1 MEDKILDYCK
11 NKYNIIFNETYKE
24 LIAKAKTRSGNIP
37 DSKMEEFEKT
47 AQLEAIKVTMVEG
60 RKLYPNNIPLLWAS
74 IYKTHLYR
82 KSGISDPDVIAKA
95 IQAEQ
100 SWRASSGHAFEAMV
114 KELGTLALAGT
125 NIRYVLQKDL
135 NILLKTKELAN
146 QPTDI
151 AWLKNQVKG
160 SVFDLYVVAD
170 TKVINEE
177 NNEVEVRPK
186 CFGCVQCKTSIRD
199 RVSRDIVPSREA
211 MASNF
216 WSIGFVL
223 DGTMFEVPK
232 YKNMVNGNQDSEFKK
247 NGWHGMYVLSF
258 KDNIDRIYGVDLDFK
273 IIREHTIKAFNCWH
287 SDRMGLVQEWRAD
300 NQKKHINKIKA

>member
-1 MEDKILDYCK
+1 MEDELLDYSK
-11 NKYNIIFNETYKE
+11 KEYNKVFKKTYNE
-24 LIAKAKTRSGNIP
+24 LLANAQKRFGKIT
-37 DSKMEEFEKT
+37 DSQIGEFEKV
-47 AQLEAIKVTMVEG
+47 AQLEAIKVTMVKG

-74 IYKTHLYR
+74 IYKAHLYR
-82 KSGISDPDVIAKA
+82 KSGISNPEIVAKA

-114 KELGTLALAGT
+114 KELGSLSLAGT

-135 NILLKTKELAN
+135 NILLKANELAN

-151 AWLKNQVKG
+151 AWLKSQVKG
-160 SVFDLYVVAD
+160 SVFDVYVIAD
-170 TKVINEE
+170 IKVINEDT
-177 NNEVEVRPK
+177 NDVEVKPV

-223 DGTMFEVPK
+223 DGTLFEVPK
-232 YKNMVNGNQDSEFKK
+232 YKNMVNGNPESEFKK

-258 KDNIDRIYGVDLDFK
+258 EENTDRIYGVDLDFK

-287 SDRMGLVQEWRAD
+287 KDRMGLVQEWRAD
-300 NQKKHINKIKA
+300 D

>member
-1 MEDKILDYCK
+1 MEHKILDYCK
-11 NKYNIIFNETYKE
+11 KQYNT
-24 LIAKAKTRSGNIP
+24 T
-37 DSKMEEFEKT
+37 FEKT
-47 AQLEAIKVTMVEG
+47 LKSLTTKTNKRSGKVSDSKKEDFEKIAQLEAIKVTMIEG

-74 IYKTHLYR
+74 IYKAHLYR
-82 KSGISDPDVIAKA
+82 KSGIGDPEVVAKA

-114 KELGTLALAGT
+114 KELGSLALAGT

-135 NILLKTKELAN
+135 NILLKAKELVN

-151 AWLKNQVKG
+151 AWLKSQVKG
-160 SVFDLYVVAD
+160 SVFDVYVVAD
-170 TKVINEE
+170 IKVINEE
-177 NNEVEVRPK
+177 TNKVEEKPI

-216 WSIGFVL
+216 WSIGIVL
-223 DGTMFEVPK
+223 DGTMIEVPK
-232 YKNMVNGNQDSEFKK
+232 YKNMVNGNPESEFKK
-247 NGWHGMYVLSF
+247 NGWYGMYVLSF
-258 KDNIDRIYGVDLDFK
+258 KDNIDRIYGVDLELN

-287 SDRMGLVQEWRAD
+287 KDRMGLVPEWRAD
-300 NQKKHINKIKA
+300 N

>member
-1 MEDKILDYCK
+1 MEEKILEYCK
-11 NKYNIIFNETYKE
+11 NKYNDVFTKIYKE
-24 LIAKAKTRSGNIP
+24 LVNTAKKRSAIIP
-37 DSKMEEFEKT
+37 EKKLDEYEKT
-47 AQLEAIKVTMVEG
+47 AQLEAIKVSMVEG
-60 RKLYPNNIPLLWAS
+60 RKLYPNNIPLLWSA
-74 IYKTHLYR
+74 IYKAHLYR
-82 KSGISDPDVIAKA
+82 KSGISTPEIVARA

-114 KELGTLALAGT
+114 KELASLSLKET

-135 NILLKTKELAN
+135 NTMLKANELAN
-146 QPTDI
+146 QPTDM

-160 SVFDLYVVAD
+160 SVFDIYVVAD
-170 TKVINEE
+170 VKVINE
-177 NNEVEVRPK
+177 NTSEVEEKPI

-223 DGTMFEVPK
+223 DGAMFDVPK
-232 YKNMVNGNQDSEFKK
+232 YKNMVNGKKDSEFKR

-258 KDNIDRIYGVDLDFK
+258 NKNVDRIYGVDLNFD
-273 IIREHTIKAFNCWH
+273 IIREHTVKAFRSWH
-287 SDRMGLVQEWRAD
+287 NDRMGFVSEWRAD
-300 NQKKHINKIKA
+300 K

>member
-1 MEDKILDYCK
+1 MEYKILDYCK
-11 NKYNIIFNETYKE
+11 KQYNT
-24 LIAKAKTRSGNIP
+24 T
-37 DSKMEEFEKT
+37 FEKT
-47 AQLEAIKVTMVEG
+47 LKSLTTKTNKRSGKVSDSKKEDFEKIAQLEAIKVTMIEG

-74 IYKTHLYR
+74 IYKAHLYR
-82 KSGISDPDVIAKA
+82 KSGIGDPEVVAKA

-114 KELGTLALAGT
+114 KELGSLALAGT

-135 NILLKTKELAN
+135 NILLKAKELVN

-151 AWLKNQVKG
+151 AWLKSQVKG
-160 SVFDLYVVAD
+160 SVFDVYVVAD
-170 TKVINEE
+170 IKVINEE
-177 NNEVEVRPK
+177 TNKVEEKPI

-216 WSIGFVL
+216 WSIGIVL
-223 DGTMFEVPK
+223 DGTMIEVPK
-232 YKNMVNGNQDSEFKK
+232 YKNMVNGNPESEFKK

-258 KDNIDRIYGVDLDFK
+258 KDNIDRIYGVDLELN

-287 SDRMGLVQEWRAD
+287 KDRMGLVPEWRAD
-300 NQKKHINKIKA
+300 N

>member
-1 MEDKILDYCK
+1 MI
-11 NKYNIIFNETYKE
+11 
-24 LIAKAKTRSGNIP
+24 
-37 DSKMEEFEKT
+37 
-47 AQLEAIKVTMVEG
+47 EG

-74 IYKTHLYR
+74 IYKAHLYR
-82 KSGISDPDVIAKA
+82 KSGIGDPEVVAKA

-114 KELGTLALAGT
+114 KELGSLALAGT

-135 NILLKTKELAN
+135 NILLKAKELVN

-151 AWLKNQVKG
+151 AWLKSQVKG
-160 SVFDLYVVAD
+160 SVFDVYVVAD
-170 TKVINEE
+170 IKVINEE
-177 NNEVEVRPK
+177 TNKVEEKPI

-216 WSIGFVL
+216 WSIGIVL
-223 DGTMFEVPK
+223 DGTMIEVPK
-232 YKNMVNGNQDSEFKK
+232 YKNMVNGNPESEFKK

-258 KDNIDRIYGVDLDFK
+258 KDNIDRIYGVDLELN

-287 SDRMGLVQEWRAD
+287 KDRMGLVPEWRAD
-300 NQKKHINKIKA
+300 N

>member
-1 MEDKILDYCK
+1 MEHKILDYCK
-11 NKYNIIFNETYKE
+11 KQYNT
-24 LIAKAKTRSGNIP
+24 T
-37 DSKMEEFEKT
+37 FEKT
-47 AQLEAIKVTMVEG
+47 LKSLTTKTNKRLGKVSDSKKEDFEKIAQLEAIKVTMIEG

-74 IYKTHLYR
+74 IYMAHLYR
-82 KSGISDPDVIAKA
+82 KSGIGDPEVVAKA

-114 KELGTLALAGT
+114 KELGSLALAGT

-135 NILLKTKELAN
+135 NILLKAKELVN

-151 AWLKNQVKG
+151 AWLKSQVKG
-160 SVFDLYVVAD
+160 SVFDVYVVAD
-170 TKVINEE
+170 IKVINEE
-177 NNEVEVRPK
+177 TNKVEEKPI

-216 WSIGFVL
+216 WSIGIVL
-223 DGTMFEVPK
+223 DGTMIEVPK
-232 YKNMVNGNQDSEFKK
+232 YKNMVNGNPESEFKK

-258 KDNIDRIYGVDLDFK
+258 KDNIDRIYGVDLELN

-287 SDRMGLVQEWRAD
+287 KDRMGLVPEWRAD
-300 NQKKHINKIKA
+300 N

>member
-1 MEDKILDYCK
+1 MEDELLDYSK
-11 NKYNIIFNETYKE
+11 KEYNKVFKKTYNDLLANAQKRFGKIT
-24 LIAKAKTRSGNIP
+24 
-37 DSKMEEFEKT
+37 DSQIGEFEKV
-47 AQLEAIKVTMVEG
+47 AQLEAIKVTMVKG

-74 IYKTHLYR
+74 IYKAHLYR
-82 KSGISDPDVIAKA
+82 KSGISNPEIVAKA

-114 KELGTLALAGT
+114 KELGSLSLAGT

-135 NILLKTKELAN
+135 NILLKANELVN

-151 AWLKNQVKG
+151 AWLKSQVKG
-160 SVFDLYVVAD
+160 SVFDVYVIAD
-170 TKVINEE
+170 IKVINEDT
-177 NNEVEVRPK
+177 NDVEEKPV

-223 DGTMFEVPK
+223 DGTLFEVPK
-232 YKNMVNGNQDSEFKK
+232 YKNMVNGNPESEFKK

-258 KDNIDRIYGVDLDFK
+258 EENTDRIYGVDLDFK

-287 SDRMGLVQEWRAD
+287 KDRMGLVQEWRAD
-300 NQKKHINKIKA
+300 D

>member
-1 MEDKILDYCK
+1 MEDELLDYSK
-11 NKYNIIFNETYKE
+11 KEYNKVFKKTYNDLLANAQKRFGKIT
-24 LIAKAKTRSGNIP
+24 
-37 DSKMEEFEKT
+37 DSQIGEFEKV
-47 AQLEAIKVTMVEG
+47 AQLEAIKVTMVKG

-74 IYKTHLYR
+74 IYKAHLYR
-82 KSGISDPDVIAKA
+82 KSGISNPEIVAKA

-114 KELGTLALAGT
+114 KELGSLSLAGT

-135 NILLKTKELAN
+135 NILLKANELAN

-151 AWLKNQVKG
+151 AWLKSQVKG
-160 SVFDLYVVAD
+160 SVFDVYVIAD
-170 TKVINEE
+170 IKVINEDT
-177 NNEVEVRPK
+177 NDVEEKPV

-223 DGTMFEVPK
+223 DGTLFEVPK
-232 YKNMVNGNQDSEFKK
+232 YKNMVNGNPESEFKK

-258 KDNIDRIYGVDLDFK
+258 EENTDRIYGVDLDFK
-273 IIREHTIKAFNCWH
+273 IIREHTIKAFNCWDK
-287 SDRMGLVQEWRAD
+287 DRM
-300 NQKKHINKIKA
+300 

>member
-1 MEDKILDYCK
+1 MEHKILDYCK
-11 NKYNIIFNETYKE
+11 KQYNT
-24 LIAKAKTRSGNIP
+24 T
-37 DSKMEEFEKT
+37 FEKT
-47 AQLEAIKVTMVEG
+47 LKSLTTKTNKRSGKVSDSKKEDFEKIAQLEAIKVIILEG

-74 IYKTHLYR
+74 IYKAHLYR
-82 KSGISDPDVIAKA
+82 KSGIGDPEVVAKA

-114 KELGTLALAGT
+114 KELGSLALAGT

-135 NILLKTKELAN
+135 NILLKAKELVN

-151 AWLKNQVKG
+151 AWLKSQVKG
-160 SVFDLYVVAD
+160 SVFDVYVVAD
-170 TKVINEE
+170 IKVINEE
-177 NNEVEVRPK
+177 TNKVEEKPI

-216 WSIGFVL
+216 WSIGIVL
-223 DGTMFEVPK
+223 DGTMIEVPK
-232 YKNMVNGNQDSEFKK
+232 YKNMVNGNPESEFKK

-258 KDNIDRIYGVDLDFK
+258 KDNIDRIYGVDLELN

-287 SDRMGLVQEWRAD
+287 KDRMGLVPEWRAD
-300 NQKKHINKIKA
+300 N

>member
-1 MEDKILDYCK
+1 MEHKILDYCK
-11 NKYNIIFNETYKE
+11 KQYNT
-24 LIAKAKTRSGNIP
+24 T
-37 DSKMEEFEKT
+37 FEKT
-47 AQLEAIKVTMVEG
+47 LKSLTTKTNKRLGKVSDSKKEDFEKIAQLEAIKVTMIEG

-74 IYKTHLYR
+74 IYKAHLYR
-82 KSGISDPDVIAKA
+82 KSGIGDPEVVAKA

-114 KELGTLALAGT
+114 KELGSLALAGT

-135 NILLKTKELAN
+135 NILLKAKELVN

-151 AWLKNQVKG
+151 AWLKSQVKG
-160 SVFDLYVVAD
+160 SVFDVYVVAD
-170 TKVINEE
+170 IKVINEE
-177 NNEVEVRPK
+177 TNKVEEKPI

-216 WSIGFVL
+216 WSIGIVL
-223 DGTMFEVPK
+223 DGTMIEVPK
-232 YKNMVNGNQDSEFKK
+232 YKNMVNGNPESEFKK

-258 KDNIDRIYGVDLDFK
+258 KDNIDRIYGVDLELN

-287 SDRMGLVQEWRAD
+287 KDRMGLVPEWRAD
-300 NQKKHINKIKA
+300 N

>member
-1 MEDKILDYCK
+1 MEHKILDYCK
-11 NKYNIIFNETYKE
+11 KQYNT
-24 LIAKAKTRSGNIP
+24 T
-37 DSKMEEFEKT
+37 FEKT
-47 AQLEAIKVTMVEG
+47 LKSLTTKTNKRSGKVSDSKKEDFEKIAQLEAIKVTMIEG

-74 IYKTHLYR
+74 IYKAHLYR
-82 KSGISDPDVIAKA
+82 KSGIGDPEVVAKA

-114 KELGTLALAGT
+114 KELGSLALAGT

-135 NILLKTKELAN
+135 NILLKAKELVN

-151 AWLKNQVKG
+151 AWLKSQVKG
-160 SVFDLYVVAD
+160 SVFDVYVVAD
-170 TKVINEE
+170 IKVINEE
-177 NNEVEVRPK
+177 TNKVEEKPI

-216 WSIGFVL
+216 WSIGIVL
-223 DGTMFEVPK
+223 DGTMIEVPK
-232 YKNMVNGNQDSEFKK
+232 YKNMVNGNPESEFKK

-258 KDNIDRIYGVDLDFK
+258 KDNIDRIYGVDLELN

-287 SDRMGLVQEWRAD
+287 KDRMGLVPEWRAD
-300 NQKKHINKIKA
+300 N

>member
-1 MEDKILDYCK
+1 MEDELLDYSK
-11 NKYNIIFNETYKE
+11 KEYNKVFKKTYNDLLANAQKRFGKIT
-24 LIAKAKTRSGNIP
+24 
-37 DSKMEEFEKT
+37 DSQIGEFEKV
-47 AQLEAIKVTMVEG
+47 AQLEAIKVTMVKG

-74 IYKTHLYR
+74 IYKAHLYR
-82 KSGISDPDVIAKA
+82 KSGISNPEIVAKA

-114 KELGTLALAGT
+114 KELGSLSLAGT

-135 NILLKTKELAN
+135 NILLKANELAN

-151 AWLKNQVKG
+151 AWLKSQVKG
-160 SVFDLYVVAD
+160 SVFDVYVIAD
-170 TKVINEE
+170 IKVINEDT
-177 NNEVEVRPK
+177 NDVEEKPV

-223 DGTMFEVPK
+223 DGTLFEVPK
-232 YKNMVNGNQDSEFKK
+232 YKNMVNGNPESEFKK
-247 NGWHGMYVLSF
+247 NGWHGMYV
-258 KDNIDRIYGVDLDFK
+258 
-273 IIREHTIKAFNCWH
+273 
-287 SDRMGLVQEWRAD
+287 
-300 NQKKHINKIKA
+300 

>member
-1 MEDKILDYCK
+1 MEDELLDYSK
-11 NKYNIIFNETYKE
+11 KEYNKVFKKTYNDLLANAQKRFGKIT
-24 LIAKAKTRSGNIP
+24 
-37 DSKMEEFEKT
+37 DSQIGEFEKV
-47 AQLEAIKVTMVEG
+47 AQLEAIKVTMVKG

-74 IYKTHLYR
+74 IYKAHLYR
-82 KSGISDPDVIAKA
+82 KSGISNPEIVAKA

-114 KELGTLALAGT
+114 KELGSLSLAGT

-135 NILLKTKELAN
+135 NILLKANELAN

-151 AWLKNQVKG
+151 AWLKSQVKG
-160 SVFDLYVVAD
+160 SVFDVYVIAD
-170 TKVINEE
+170 IKVINEDT
-177 NNEVEVRPK
+177 NDVEEKPV

-223 DGTMFEVPK
+223 DGTLFEVPK
-232 YKNMVNGNQDSEFKK
+232 YKNMVNGNPESEFKK

-258 KDNIDRIYGVDLDFK
+258 EENTDRIYGVDLDFK

-287 SDRMGLVQEWRAD
+287 KDRMGLVQEWRAD
-300 NQKKHINKIKA
+300 D

>member
-1 MEDKILDYCK
+1 MEDELLDYSK
-11 NKYNIIFNETYKE
+11 KEYNKVFKKTYNDLLANAQKRFGKIT
-24 LIAKAKTRSGNIP
+24 
-37 DSKMEEFEKT
+37 DSQIGEFEKV
-47 AQLEAIKVTMVEG
+47 AQLEAIKVTMVKG

-74 IYKTHLYR
+74 IYKAHLYR
-82 KSGISDPDVIAKA
+82 KSGISNPEIVAKA

-114 KELGTLALAGT
+114 KELGSLSLAGT

-135 NILLKTKELAN
+135 NILLKANELAN

-151 AWLKNQVKG
+151 AWLKSQVKG
-160 SVFDLYVVAD
+160 SVFDVYVIAD
-170 TKVINEE
+170 IKVINEDT
-177 NNEVEVRPK
+177 NDVEVKPV

-223 DGTMFEVPK
+223 DGTLFEVPK
-232 YKNMVNGNQDSEFKK
+232 YKNMVNGNPESEFKK

-258 KDNIDRIYGVDLDFK
+258 EENTDRIYGVDLDFK
-273 IIREHTIKAFNCWH
+273 IILNSAT
-287 SDRMGLVQEWRAD
+287 L
-300 NQKKHINKIKA
+300 

>member
-1 MEDKILDYCK
+1 MEHKILDYCK
-11 NKYNIIFNETYKE
+11 KQYNT
-24 LIAKAKTRSGNIP
+24 T
-37 DSKMEEFEKT
+37 FEKT
-47 AQLEAIKVTMVEG
+47 LKSLTTKTNKRSGKVSDSKKEDFEKIAQLEAIKVTMIEG

-74 IYKTHLYR
+74 IYKAHLYR
-82 KSGISDPDVIAKA
+82 KSGIGDPEVVAKA

-114 KELGTLALAGT
+114 KELGSLALAGT

-135 NILLKTKELAN
+135 NILLKAKELVN

-151 AWLKNQVKG
+151 AWLKSQVKG
-160 SVFDLYVVAD
+160 SVFDVYVVAD
-170 TKVINEE
+170 IKVINEE
-177 NNEVEVRPK
+177 TNKVEEKPI

-216 WSIGFVL
+216 WSIGIVL
-223 DGTMFEVPK
+223 DGTMIEVPK
-232 YKNMVNGNQDSEFKK
+232 YKNMVNGNSESEFKK

-258 KDNIDRIYGVDLDFK
+258 KDNIDRIYGVDLELN

-287 SDRMGLVQEWRAD
+287 KDRMGLVPEWRAD
-300 NQKKHINKIKA
+300 N

>member
-1 MEDKILDYCK
+1 MEDELLDYSK
-11 NKYNIIFNETYKE
+11 KEYNKVFKKTYNDLLANAQKRFGKIT
-24 LIAKAKTRSGNIP
+24 
-37 DSKMEEFEKT
+37 DSQIGEFEKV
-47 AQLEAIKVTMVEG
+47 AQLEAIKVTMVKG

-74 IYKTHLYR
+74 IYKAHLYR
-82 KSGISDPDVIAKA
+82 KSGISNPEIVAKA

-114 KELGTLALAGT
+114 KELGSLSLAGT

-135 NILLKTKELAN
+135 NILLKANELAN

-151 AWLKNQVKG
+151 AWLRSQVKG
-160 SVFDLYVVAD
+160 SVFDVYVIAD
-170 TKVINEE
+170 IKVINEDT
-177 NNEVEVRPK
+177 NDVEEKPV

-223 DGTMFEVPK
+223 DGTLFEVPK
-232 YKNMVNGNQDSEFKK
+232 YKNMVNGNPESEFKK

-258 KDNIDRIYGVDLDFK
+258 EENTDRIYGVDLDFK

-287 SDRMGLVQEWRAD
+287 KDRMGLVQEWRAD
-300 NQKKHINKIKA
+300 D

>member
-1 MEDKILDYCK
+1 MEHKILDYCK
-11 NKYNIIFNETYKE
+11 KQYNT
-24 LIAKAKTRSGNIP
+24 T
-37 DSKMEEFEKT
+37 FEKT
-47 AQLEAIKVTMVEG
+47 LKSLTTKTNKRSGKVSDSKKEDFEKIAQLEAIKVTMIEG

-74 IYKTHLYR
+74 IYKAHLYR
-82 KSGISDPDVIAKA
+82 KSGIGDPEVVAKA

-114 KELGTLALAGT
+114 KELGSLALAGT

-135 NILLKTKELAN
+135 NILLKAKELVN

-151 AWLKNQVKG
+151 AWLKSQVKG
-160 SVFDLYVVAD
+160 SVFDVYVVAD
-170 TKVINEE
+170 IKVINEE
-177 NNEVEVRPK
+177 TNKVEEKPI
-186 CFGCVQCKTSIRD
+186 CFECVQCKTSIRD

-216 WSIGFVL
+216 WSIGIVL
-223 DGTMFEVPK
+223 DGTMIEVPK
-232 YKNMVNGNQDSEFKK
+232 YKNMVNGNPESEFKK

-258 KDNIDRIYGVDLDFK
+258 KDNIDRIYGVDLELN

-287 SDRMGLVQEWRAD
+287 KDRMGLVPEWRAD
-300 NQKKHINKIKA
+300 N

>member
-1 MEDKILDYCK
+1 MEHKILDYCK
-11 NKYNIIFNETYKE
+11 KQYNT
-24 LIAKAKTRSGNIP
+24 T
-37 DSKMEEFEKT
+37 FEKT
-47 AQLEAIKVTMVEG
+47 LKSLTTKTNKRSGKVSDSKKEDFEKIAQLEAIKVTMIEG

-74 IYKTHLYR
+74 IYKAHLYR
-82 KSGISDPDVIAKA
+82 KSGIGDPEVVAKA

-114 KELGTLALAGT
+114 KELGSLALAGT

-135 NILLKTKELAN
+135 NILLKAKELVN

-151 AWLKNQVKG
+151 AWLKSQVKG
-160 SVFDLYVVAD
+160 SVFDVYVVAD
-170 TKVINEE
+170 IKVINEE
-177 NNEVEVRPK
+177 TNKVEEKPI

-216 WSIGFVL
+216 WSIGIVL
-223 DGTMFEVPK
+223 DGTMIEVPK
-232 YKNMVNGNQDSEFKK
+232 YKNMVNGNPESEFKK

-258 KDNIDRIYGVDLDFK
+258 KDNIDRIYGVDLELN

-287 SDRMGLVQEWRAD
+287 NDRMGLVPEWRAD
-300 NQKKHINKIKA
+300 N

>member
-1 MEDKILDYCK
+1 MEDELLDYSK
-11 NKYNIIFNETYKE
+11 KEYNKVFKKTYNDLLANAQKRFGKIT
-24 LIAKAKTRSGNIP
+24 
-37 DSKMEEFEKT
+37 DSQIGEFEKV
-47 AQLEAIKVTMVEG
+47 AQLEAIKVTMVKG

-74 IYKTHLYR
+74 IYKAHLYR
-82 KSGISDPDVIAKA
+82 KSGISNPEIVAKA

-114 KELGTLALAGT
+114 KELGSLSLAGT

-135 NILLKTKELAN
+135 NILLKANELAN

-151 AWLKNQVKG
+151 AWLKSQVKG
-160 SVFDLYVVAD
+160 SVFDVYVIAD
-170 TKVINEE
+170 IKVINEDT
-177 NNEVEVRPK
+177 NDVEEKPV

-223 DGTMFEVPK
+223 DGTLFEVPK
-232 YKNMVNGNQDSEFKK
+232 YKNMVNGNPESEFKK

-258 KDNIDRIYGVDLDFK
+258 EENTDRIYGVDLDFK
-273 IIREHTIKAFNCWH
+273 IIRKHTIKAFNCWH
-287 SDRMGLVQEWRAD
+287 KDRMGLVQEWRAD
-300 NQKKHINKIKA
+300 D